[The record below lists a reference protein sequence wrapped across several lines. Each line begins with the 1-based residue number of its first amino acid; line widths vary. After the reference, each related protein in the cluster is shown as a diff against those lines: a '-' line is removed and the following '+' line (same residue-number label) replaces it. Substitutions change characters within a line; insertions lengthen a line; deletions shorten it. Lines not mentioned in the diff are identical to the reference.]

1 MSDRQKTVVAVY
13 RHWETCRYS
22 DCQPR
27 RLPFRLDRLEDDGYR
42 AWVAVDTSQT
52 TGEETS
58 ADASPATD
66 GATTDATLEASLA
79 TTDATL
85 AGFVTTELDESP
97 SVFARPDRLVIGDIY
112 VRQPYRGS
120 GLAERLVDR
129 ARTRA
134 RECGCGEVTLE
145 VDVDNDR
152 ARAFYRKLGFE
163 TYRLVQ
169 SLPVE

>member
-1 MSDRQKTVVAVY
+1 VSDRQKTVVAVY

-22 DCQPR
+22 DCQP
-27 RLPFRLDRLEDDGYR
+27 
-42 AWVAVDTSQT
+42 
-52 TGEETS
+52 
-58 ADASPATD
+58 
-66 GATTDATLEASLA
+66 
-79 TTDATL
+79 
-85 AGFVTTELDESP
+85 
-97 SVFARPDRLVIGDIY
+97 
-112 VRQPYRGS
+112 YRGS

-129 ARTRA
+129 ASARA